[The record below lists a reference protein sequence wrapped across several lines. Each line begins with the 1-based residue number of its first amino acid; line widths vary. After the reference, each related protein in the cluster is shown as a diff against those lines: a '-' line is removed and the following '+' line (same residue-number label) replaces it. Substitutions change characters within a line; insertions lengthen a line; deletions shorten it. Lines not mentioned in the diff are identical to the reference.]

1 MSNIRRDDV
10 DRFFEYGLH
19 VPSRTIYL
27 GGESTDRKFAEA
39 GVKALHLLGRQK
51 DEPILILL
59 NNPGG
64 DEYHGL
70 AVYDAICACK
80 AHVTVRGYGHVM
92 SMASWIMQ
100 AADTRE
106 MAPNATMMI
115 HYGSWEYE
123 GHSKDAMRWAREGDR
138 LNRLMEDAYLCR
150 IKEKHPKYTRS
161 KLQLLLAHDS
171 FINPKDSVDLGLAD
185 KVVGE

>member
-10 DRFFEYGLH
+10 DRFFEHGLH

-39 GVKALHLLGRQK
+39 AVKALHLLGRQK
-51 DEPILILL
+51 DEPVLILL

-70 AVYDAICACK
+70 AVYDAIRSCK
-80 AHVTVRGYGHVM
+80 AHVTIRGFGHVM

-106 MAPNATMMI
+106 MSANATMMI
-115 HYGSWEYE
+115 HYGSWEFD
-123 GHSKDAMRWAREGDR
+123 GHAKDSMRWAKEGDR
-138 LNRLMEDAYLCR
+138 LNKLMEDHYLER

-171 FINPKDSVDLGLAD
+171 FLTAKDAVVLGLAD
-185 KVVGE
+185 KIVGE